1 MPMVRSIRR
10 HLSIAGTAVL
20 VLASAPA
27 IADSVKVAQGTAA
40 ELGVMSV
47 SLKDAVKLNY
57 GIQGQLQGAGTPNEA
72 GIGGFLPLRVGKQ
85 SVTFLDVLAN
95 VNFADYPGYSSITN
109 TTVAG
114 GTVSTSTRLG
124 QRWLNGDRSWMY
136 GFNFGYDSRPMATG
150 PADTGVNVSHSRT
163 VFFQQMAFNAEAVSN
178 KWSANGYWLIPVGQ
192 FGWGNNSV
200 PALNSNYGGDSLM
213 TVGLDV
219 GYNLTPSAR
228 ASVGYYYQDG
238 YRNAADASGAQF
250 KADYIIANGLTV
262 GGKLSYD
269 PVFNTSAS
277 ANLKYRFG
285 VNGYGAPGKGKKQPV
300 LMPVVQALSST
311 PVNRN
316 VRVYDDYPCDY
327 GYGDQ
332 ITDSV
337 TQCT

>member
-1 MPMVRSIRR
+1 LQHSTRR
-10 HLSIAGTAVL
+10 RLGWLGTAA
-20 VLASAPA
+20 LAMASIPA
-27 IADSVKVAQGTAA
+27 VAEPTKVAQGKAA

-57 GIQGQLQGAGTPNEA
+57 GMQGQLQGAGTPNEA
-72 GIGGFLPLRVGKQ
+72 GIGGFIPLRVGTQ

-95 VNFADYPGYSSITN
+95 VNFADYPGYSSIIN

-114 GTVSTSTRLG
+114 GTISTSTRLG

-150 PADTGVNVSHSRT
+150 PADTGVNVSNSRT
-163 VFFQQMAFNAEAVSN
+163 VFFQQMAFNAEVVSS
-178 KWSANGYWLIPVGQ
+178 KWSANGYWLVPVGQ
-192 FGWGNNSV
+192 YGWGSNTA
-200 PALNSNYGGDSLM
+200 PMLNSNYTGDSMM

-219 GYNLTPSAR
+219 GYNFTPYLR
-228 ASVGYYYQDG
+228 TSVGYYYQDG
-238 YRNAADASGAQF
+238 DLGSADASGVQL
-250 KADYIIANGLTV
+250 KVDYIIANGLTV

-269 PVFNTSAS
+269 PVFNTAAS
-277 ANLKYRFG
+277 ANIKYRFDA
-285 VNGYGAPGKGKKQPV
+285 NGYRAPGKGKKQPV
-300 LMPVVQALSST
+300 LMPAVQALSST

-337 TQCT
+337 TQCN